1 MHVYTPVSG
10 RNGHM
15 YYLFGILSTHAV
27 LFFPSRNFFTRKVDD
42 YQDPQLQE
50 LARKLSNTLLHSQ
63 ANSTAKKYLAA
74 FKRWK
79 VWALKYGMTVLPAND
94 CQLALYLKH
103 IGDIEGSKASVEEA
117 GNALAWV
124 HTIPLTTGFPN
135 C

>member
-1 MHVYTPVSG
+1 MQFYFSPVEIFSLG
-10 RNGHM
+10 KWAELN
-15 YYLFGILSTHAV
+15 
-27 LFFPSRNFFTRKVDD
+27 D

-50 LARKLSNTLLHSQ
+50 LARKLSNTLLHSR
-63 ANSTAKKYLAA
+63 ADSIAKKYLAA

-94 CQLALYLKH
+94 CQLALY

-124 HTIPLTTGFPN
+124 HKIPGLSSPLAFPIVKATLKV
-135 C
+135 